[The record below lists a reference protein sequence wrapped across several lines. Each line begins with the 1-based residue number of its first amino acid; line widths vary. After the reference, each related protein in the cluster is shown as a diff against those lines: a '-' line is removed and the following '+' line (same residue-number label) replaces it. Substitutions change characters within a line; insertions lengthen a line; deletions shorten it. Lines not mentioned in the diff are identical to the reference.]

1 MTSARYTGRC
11 ACGQVSYAIAGEPIR
26 MVNCHCRD
34 CQRASGSAYAPLL
47 AFERDAVKLSGE
59 LRYYGVTSERGTQL
73 DRGFCPTCGSP
84 VMLRPQA
91 RPTALYVLAGSLD
104 DPSLYKP
111 SAQIWVRSSPPWD
124 HLDPDVPRY
133 DTRPG

>member
-11 ACGQVSYAIAGEPIR
+11 ACGQVSYTIAGEPIR

-73 DRGFCPTCGSP
+73 DRAFCPTCGSP
-84 VMLRPQA
+84 VMLLPQA

-104 DPSLYKP
+104 DPSLFKP
-111 SAQIWVRSSPPWD
+111 SAQIWVRSAPPWD